1 MGEKSSKKRKRDAE
15 PSSSEV
21 SSSSEDESS
30 SESSSSD
37 EESSSQGSSSDDK
50 SPNKAIKRVSFE
62 QQPPSTNANVS
73 PLLRMGDCPP
83 LIVTAPGIELSS
95 SIALQCNPPRDLKSG
110 LGDDQE
116 LLFRSEKHPTL
127 EYVAREEEQDA
138 QHFLGIYDEK
148 TGKMELVKARKIEVR
163 VRSRDAAEVEYQP
176 KSHED
181 RRTDLIQAFGTK
193 KAKKKIRTEA
203 EEVIPLVKPAAKP
216 TAAMKATIAAI
227 KAATADMATPEQLQ
241 ANMASSKPV
250 PKVNAEATSIEQA
263 YDVETIIGRDIL
275 NLVPIH
281 DWQEKARAGESVGT
295 PSRFVSARLNQLA
308 MDDSTIGQ
316 LRILRYLELLIRF
329 YRTTKAASR
338 EGGRSLLPR
347 SQLGSAM
354 SPAPDAVIE
363 NIRRKFSNGSMMTKF
378 HVDLL
383 TTHCCLF
390 SLVIDGYETITQQ
403 LREDLRVV
411 DDKTM
416 KQFYHEIGATAKAI
430 KVKGQRVQVATLAL
444 PLKFPKQRRERR

>member
-1 MGEKSSKKRKRDAE
+1 MGEKSSKKRKRDVE

-30 SESSSSD
+30 SEASSSD
-37 EESSSQGSSSDDK
+37 EESSSQDSSSDDG
-50 SPNKAIKRVSFE
+50 SPKKAVKRVSFKDK
-62 QQPPSTNANVS
+62 PSTNNVP
-73 PLLRMGDCPP
+73 PLLRTGDCPP

-95 SIALQCNPPRDLKSG
+95 SIALRCNPPRELKSG
-110 LGDDQE
+110 LRDDQE
-116 LLFRSEKHPTL
+116 LLFRSEQHPTL
-127 EYVAREEEQDA
+127 EYVAREEEPDG

-163 VRSRDAAEVEYQP
+163 VRSRDVAEVEYQD
-176 KSHED
+176 KSLED
-181 RRTDLIQAFGTK
+181 RRTDLTQTFGTK
-193 KAKKKIRTEA
+193 KAKKAISEQTLETITPA
-203 EEVIPLVKPAAKP
+203 KPGAKP

-241 ANMASSKPV
+241 AAVASAKPV
-250 PKVNAEATSIEQA
+250 PKVNSEATTIEQA
-263 YDVETIIGRDIL
+263 YDVEAIIGRDVL
-275 NLVPIH
+275 HLVPIH

-295 PSRFVSARLNQLA
+295 PSRFVSARLNNLA
-308 MDDSTIGQ
+308 MDDSTMGH

-338 EGGRSLLPR
+338 EGGRQLLPR
-347 SQLGSAM
+347 SELGNAL

-363 NIRRKFSNGSMMTKF
+363 NIRRKFSNGTSMTKF
-378 HVDLL
+378 HVQLL

-390 SLVIDGYETITQQ
+390 ALVIDGYETITQQ

-411 DDKTM
+411 DDQTM
-416 KQFYHEIGATAKAI
+416 KQFYLEIGATAKAV
-430 KVKGQRVQVATLAL
+430 KVKGQRMQVATLAL
-444 PLKFPKQRRERR
+444 PLKFPKQRRVRR